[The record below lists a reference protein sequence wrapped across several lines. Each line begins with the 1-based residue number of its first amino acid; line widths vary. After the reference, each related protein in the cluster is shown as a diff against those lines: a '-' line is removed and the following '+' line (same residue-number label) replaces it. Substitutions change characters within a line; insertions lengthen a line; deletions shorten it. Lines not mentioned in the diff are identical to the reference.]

1 MTSTHGKFIWYE
13 LLTSDPA
20 AAARFYAQ
28 VIGWS
33 ASAPADHGG
42 YGHFAADGEQVA
54 GLMALPNG
62 APMPAGWL
70 GYICVDDVDATLA
83 AITAAGGT
91 IHMPANDIPGTGR
104 IAMVADPQ
112 GGVFYVMTP
121 KGVGAS
127 TSFSMELL
135 QRCSW
140 NELSTTDQNGA
151 LAFYQGLFGWTQGD
165 AMDMGALGQYR
176 FINRADGGI
185 GAVTPCPP
193 GGPPTVW
200 TYYFRVPDIDAAVAR
215 VIAAGGSI
223 AHGPSAVPGDDHIII
238 GTDPQGASF
247 ALVGKRAAA

>member
-1 MTSTHGKFIWYE
+1 MTGTHGKFIWYE
-13 LLTSDPA
+13 LLTSDPVA
-20 AAARFYAQ
+20 AAGFYAQ
-28 VIGWS
+28 VIGWT
-33 ASAPADHGG
+33 ASAPAEHGG

-83 AITAAGGT
+83 AITDTGGSV
-91 IHMPANDIPGTGR
+91 HMPANEIQGTGR
-104 IAMVADPQ
+104 ISMVADPQ

-121 KGVGAS
+121 KGVGTS
-127 TSFSMELL
+127 TSFSMELPG
-135 QRCSW
+135 RCSW
-140 NELSTTDQNGA
+140 NELSTTDQSGA
-151 LAFYQGLFGWTQGD
+151 LAFYQRLFGWTQGD

-185 GAVTPCPP
+185 GAVTPCPL

-215 VIAAGGSI
+215 VTAAGGSI
-223 AHGPSAVPGDDHIII
+223 ADGPSEVPGGDHIII

-247 ALVGKRAAA
+247 ALVGKRAVA

>member
-1 MTSTHGKFIWYE
+1 MTGTHGKFIWYE

-28 VIGWS
+28 VIGWT
-33 ASAPADHGG
+33 ATAPAAAGG

-91 IHMPANDIPGTGR
+91 VHMPATDIPGTGR
-104 IAMVADPQ
+104 IAMVVDPQ
-112 GGVFYVMTP
+112 GGMFYVMTP
-121 KGVGAS
+121 GGVGAS
-127 TSFSMELL
+127 TTFSMELL
-135 QRCSW
+135 RRCSW

-176 FINRADGGI
+176 FINRDDGGI
-185 GAVTPCPP
+185 GAVTPARPAARPAARRRCGPTIFACP
-193 GGPPTVW
+193 T
-200 TYYFRVPDIDAAVAR
+200 
-215 VIAAGGSI
+215 SM
-223 AHGPSAVPGDDHIII
+223 
-238 GTDPQGASF
+238 PQS
-247 ALVGKRAAA
+247 RA